1 MSSVLYN
8 ANTYGNIVIELVFL
22 TELMAL
28 DVGGMRREER
38 KRKATWANW

>member
-1 MSSVLYN
+1 MSNVLYN
-8 ANTYGNIVIELVFL
+8 ANTYGNIVTELVFL

-28 DVGGMRREER
+28 DVGGMGREES